1 MRPYLVFQRNSKGA
15 IIANGGVVWRVI
27 EEEDGE
33 VKGGE
38 IRLIIKNP
46 EDMARI

>member
-1 MRPYLVFQRNSKGA
+1 MRPYLVFQRNSKGT

-27 EEEDGE
+27 EEDGE

-38 IRLIIKNP
+38 MRLIIKNP